1 MIFNPVIIVAIVIQ
15 SWVSKASRIAGAILG
30 YLITTGIFLWGL
42 AIYDDHGQIAFF
54 GVPLSQPV
62 FVILCLV
69 WYVFDTFT
77 FNAARKPL
85 PLAPPPMPGSTA
97 TPDSVQAALPTPGQA
112 PASPQVEGDE
122 IRFACSECGKPISF
136 KKRHAGLVVR
146 CTECNERVMVP
157 ETF

>member
-1 MIFNPVIIVAIVIQ
+1 MIFNPVIIGAILVQ
-15 SWVSKASRIAGAILG
+15 SWVSKASRVAGAILG

-42 AIYDDHGQIAFF
+42 AIYGDHGQIAFF

-77 FNAARKPL
+77 FIAARKPL
-85 PLAPPPMPGSTA
+85 PVAVPPVPGGTTAPDPM
-97 TPDSVQAALPTPGQA
+97 QAALPTLEQA
-112 PASPQVEGDE
+112 ASPKMEGDT
-122 IRFACSECGKPISF
+122 INFGCSECGKPISF

-146 CTECNERVMVP
+146 CPECNERVMVP
-157 ETF
+157 EVF